1 MNFRD
6 IMNNECIHCNVYFL
20 SRSTLINRKKMMCR
34 NKILNLYPINY
45 KCTNPYCNTIKC
57 IEKKKESLEDKIDFQ
72 QENKMEIDEQFK
84 GYESDSELEPGVNYD
99 NWDIEPGTKVFRK
112 KKKKNDTELQNLFKN
127 LKIGKI
133 MKKRKKMKQLKMT
146 DFDISNI
153 ISKLSLESFGN

>member
-6 IMNNECIHCNVYFL
+6 IMNSECIHCNVYFL
-20 SRSTLINRKKMMCR
+20 NRSSLINRKKMLCR
-34 NKILNLYPINY
+34 NKIMNLYPVNY

-57 IEKKKESLEDKIDFQ
+57 IEKKIKDKRIEDKMDLHKD
-72 QENKMEIDEQFK
+72 NKMEIDDEFK
-84 GYESDSELEPGVNYD
+84 GYESDSEFYEDEPGVNYD

-112 KKKKNDTELQNLFKN
+112 NKRKNDTELQNLFKN
-127 LKIGKI
+127 LKIGRI

-153 ISKLSLESFGN
+153 ISKLSL